1 MAVAFDGDFMRRL
14 ESLNIIARKV
24 FAGLLRAERQSRKT
38 GSSVEFA
45 DHRNYA
51 PGDDY
56 RYIDW
61 NIYARSEEILLKLFR
76 EEENLQLSVFVDCS
90 ASMDFGTHNK
100 FDYARMVAGAL
111 SYIGLANLD
120 SVNTM
125 TVSDGLAGYLRGA
138 RGKPAIFRVLKFIE
152 RLEPGAE
159 TRLALALQQFI
170 ALVRRR
176 GVQIVVSDFYAFD
189 AVVRS
194 LRALSFLKNDIF
206 LIHVV
211 DPWERDPDLAGELR
225 LCDVECGEAENLSIT
240 RPLIRRYREAF
251 DEHVA
256 LVERTCRQNEWGYLL
271 ASTAVPY
278 DELILRMLRKKELV
292 G

>member
-1 MAVAFDGDFMRRL
+1 MAEMFDSDFMRRL

-24 FAGLLRAERQSRKT
+24 FAGLLRADRQSRKT

-45 DHRNYA
+45 DYRSYA

-61 NIYARSEEILLKLFR
+61 NIYARTDEILLKLFH
-76 EEENLQLSVFVDCS
+76 EEENLQLSVFIDCS

-100 FDYARMVAGAL
+100 FDYARKVAGAL

-120 SVNTM
+120 SVNLM
-125 TVSDGLAGYLRGA
+125 SFADGLGDHLRGP
-138 RGKPAIFRVLKFIE
+138 RGRGAIFRVLEFIE
-152 RLEPGAE
+152 RLEPE
-159 TRLALALQQFI
+159 KKTALSAALRQFMGM
-170 ALVRRR
+170 VRRC
-176 GVQIVVSDFYAFD
+176 GVQIILSDFYAFD
-189 AVVRS
+189 EVVRS
-194 LRALSFLKNDIF
+194 LRALAFRQNDVF
-206 LIHVV
+206 LIHIV

-225 LCDVECGEAENLSIT
+225 LHDVELGTGENMSVT
-240 RPLIRRYREAF
+240 RSLVRRYREAF
-251 DEHVA
+251 DEHLA
-256 LVERTCRQNEWGYLL
+256 LVERTCRRNQWGYLL
-271 ASTAVPY
+271 ADTSVPY

>member
-1 MAVAFDGDFMRRL
+1 MGADGGRGRRDGGNVRRRL
-14 ESLNIIARKV
+14 HAAPGVAEHH
-24 FAGLLRAERQSRKT
+24 RAE
-38 GSSVEFA
+38 GL
-45 DHRNYA
+45 
-51 PGDDY
+51 

-61 NIYARSEEILLKLFR
+61 NIYARTDEVLLKIFR

-120 SVNTM
+120 SVNLM
-125 TVSDGLAGYLRGA
+125 SFAGGLGDHLRGS
-138 RGKPAIFRVLKFIE
+138 RGRPAIFRVLKFIE
-152 RLEPGAE
+152 RLEPGKE
-159 TRLALALQQFI
+159 TGLAAALQQFM
-170 ALVRRR
+170 AMVRRR
-176 GVQIVVSDFYAFD
+176 GVQIVLSDFYAFD
-189 AVVRS
+189 EVVRS
-194 LRALSFLKNDIF
+194 LRALAFHQNDVF

-211 DPWERDPDLAGELR
+211 DPWEEDPDLAGELR
-225 LCDVECGEAENLSIT
+225 LQDVELGDSENLSVT
-240 RPLIRRYREAF
+240 RPLVRRYREAF
-251 DEHVA
+251 AEHVA